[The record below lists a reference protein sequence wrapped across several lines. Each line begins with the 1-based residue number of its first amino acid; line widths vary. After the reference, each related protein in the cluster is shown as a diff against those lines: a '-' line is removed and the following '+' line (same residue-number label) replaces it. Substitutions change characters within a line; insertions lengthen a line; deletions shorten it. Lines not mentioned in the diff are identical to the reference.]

1 MVRIPGRCVRLIHRS
16 NTNSNATTTN
26 AATSTTTN
34 VNNASSVR
42 GLSSLVNANMNLKK
56 DPGMIQI
63 QNTIQHQHQYSQHSQ
78 QQHNHSHSSFSTI
91 SLDNIPLHSNTD
103 ATTDATTNN
112 TTDATNTNNNT
123 DSNNTATIN
132 TNDNNTDDYEEPLH
146 PEAYNPIQTQQ
157 NILKAAQWNQGTG
170 TQGKWNPQFCHGA
183 VMAYTQHLK
192 YILALKQNTNE
203 TVKVP
208 SSAVQTLLS
217 SHTTERALKAMIKM
231 NLETHH
237 LSKSVRDLEKLI
249 GTIALTPLT
258 DRLSLRLL
266 EANGK
271 AGNIGRTL
279 SLLQLRK
286 SKNYKPLQKEI
297 HYAIQSILSAGLY
310 LRKGNRNLF
319 LKENQQPEIDNPTRW
334 LDAILVNM
342 NERGVEL
349 DTKMANRM
357 LDCYCST
364 GRSGKALHFFYKVT
378 REYFTPEGGSVA
390 VAGSGGSIPNKM
402 EEVSTGGGAATIAS
416 ADKIPVFDDR
426 KAKVR
431 MRMKQHMPPYYKLP
445 SDVKLN
451 GDLVKRPNKE
461 GLIPRIEWEKV
472 STLQYEYSSRINTVV
487 YCVDVGCILYGI
499 HNHIVGIYIGMGF
512 SYFFIHAHPFT
523 GKKLFP
529 QSNCSI
535 CIRRFPHPWSM
546 RSQSY

>member
-1 MVRIPGRCVRLIHRS
+1 
-16 NTNSNATTTN
+16 
-26 AATSTTTN
+26 
-34 VNNASSVR
+34 
-42 GLSSLVNANMNLKK
+42 
-56 DPGMIQI
+56 
-63 QNTIQHQHQYSQHSQ
+63 
-78 QQHNHSHSSFSTI
+78 
-91 SLDNIPLHSNTD
+91 
-103 ATTDATTNN
+103 
-112 TTDATNTNNNT
+112 
-123 DSNNTATIN
+123 
-132 TNDNNTDDYEEPLH
+132 
-146 PEAYNPIQTQQ
+146 
-157 NILKAAQWNQGTG
+157 
-170 TQGKWNPQFCHGA
+170 
-183 VMAYTQHLK
+183 
-192 YILALKQNTNE
+192 
-203 TVKVP
+203 
-208 SSAVQTLLS
+208 
-217 SHTTERALKAMIKM
+217 
-231 NLETHH
+231 
-237 LSKSVRDLEKLI
+237 
-249 GTIALTPLT
+249 
-258 DRLSLRLL
+258 
-266 EANGK
+266 
-271 AGNIGRTL
+271 
-279 SLLQLRK
+279 
-286 SKNYKPLQKEI
+286 
-297 HYAIQSILSAGLY
+297 
-310 LRKGNRNLF
+310 
-319 LKENQQPEIDNPTRW
+319 
-334 LDAILVNM
+334 
-342 NERGVEL
+342 VEL